1 MDRENMSVVDGAYA
15 VAHAVKVCKP
25 DVIAAYPITPQTNI
39 VEHISQF
46 IADGEMDDVS
56 INVESEHSAMSL
68 LVGAGSVGARAY
80 SATASQG
87 LVLMSEVLFNVSGM
101 RLPIVMTVVNR
112 AMSAPLSIWNDHQDS
127 ISQRDTGWIQLYA
140 EDVQEAADMTAQAFR
155 IAESRN
161 VLLPVM
167 VCMDGFI
174 LSHVYEPVVLLEEEL
189 IDEFLPGYSPVAVL
203 DPDDPKTFGAFADP
217 NTYTEFR
224 YLQEV
229 AMRNAIAEIEDIAN
243 EFQEIFGRYQGGLIE
258 EYMAGDAEI
267 LILAMGSIVGTIKEV
282 IPEMRTKGVSVGLIK
297 IRSFRPFPAEA
308 IKKAVADAGMIVVL
322 DKNISIGLGEGAL
335 LTETKSIICNS
346 SIRTPVIGFML
357 GHGGRDIPKAKIEQ
371 IIIEA
376 SEVMKQGITV
386 ESRYADL
393 KEELL

>member
-15 VAHAVKVCKP
+15 VAHAVNVCKP
-25 DVIAAYPITPQTNI
+25 DVVAAYPITPQTNI

-68 LVGAGSVGARAY
+68 LVGASSVGARAY

-101 RLPIVMTVVNR
+101 RLPIVVTVVNR
-112 AMSAPLSIWNDHQDS
+112 AMSAPLSIWNDQQDS

-140 EDVQEAADMTAQAFR
+140 EDVQEAADMTAQAFK
-155 IAESRN
+155 IAENSN

-174 LSHVYEPVVLLEEEL
+174 LSHVYEPVVLLEDDL
-189 IDEFLPGYSPVAVL
+189 IDEFLPGYSPLAVL
-203 DPDDPKTFGAFADP
+203 DPDNPKTFGAFADP
-217 NTYTEFR
+217 GAYTEFR

-229 AMRNAIAEIEDIAN
+229 AMKNAIPVIEDAAD
-243 EFQEIFGRYQGGLIE
+243 EFKEVFGRYQGGLID
-258 EYMAGDAEI
+258 EYMAEDAEI
-267 LILAMGSIVGTIKEV
+267 MIIAMGSVVGTIKEV
-282 IPEMRTKGVSVGLIK
+282 IPELRAKGVSVGIIK

-308 IKKAVADAGMIVVL
+308 IRKAVASAKVIVTL

-335 LTETKSIICNS
+335 FTETKSVIYNS

-357 GHGGRDIPKAKIEQ
+357 GHGGRDIPKARIEQ
-371 IIIEA
+371 IVMEA
-376 SEVMKQGITV
+376 GEVMKRGITV

>member
-1 MDRENMSVVDGAYA
+1 MDRENMAVVDGAYA
-15 VAHAVKVCKP
+15 VAHAVRVCKP
-25 DVIAAYPITPQTNI
+25 EVVAAYPITPQTNI

-140 EDVQEAADMTAQAFR
+140 EDVQEAADMTAQAFK
-155 IAESRN
+155 IAENRN

-174 LSHVYEPVVLLEEEL
+174 LSHVYEPVVLLEDDL
-189 IDEFLPGYSPVAVL
+189 IDRFLPKYSPMTVL
-203 DPDDPKTFGAFADP
+203 DPDDPKTLGAFADP

-229 AMRNAIAEIEDIAN
+229 AMRNAIPEIEDAAN

-258 EYMAGDAEI
+258 EYMTGDTKI

-282 IPEMRTKGVSVGLIK
+282 IPEMRAKGVSVGLIK

-308 IKKAVADAGMIVVL
+308 IKKAVADARVIVAL

-346 SIRTPVIGFML
+346 SIRTPVIGSML
-357 GHGGRDIPKAKIEQ
+357 GHGGRDIPKARIEQ
-371 IIIEA
+371 IIMEA
-376 SEVMKQGITV
+376 SEVMKRGITV